1 MIGILRSGALLSDL
15 FATTC
20 YAPGSL
26 EQLSDN
32 EIHFETQHGKAS
44 PGTGFHKRWLLKKR
58 ISATQKSQK

>member
-1 MIGILRSGALLSDL
+1 MIGILRNGVLLSDL

-26 EQLSDN
+26 ECYCSDSDK
-32 EIHFETQHGKAS
+32 ETKKDGKAS

-58 ISATQKSQK
+58 ISDPEKSQK